1 MSRNRRDRILQ
12 IVLTDASFTPKTV
25 RGERVWVGRCIHCDR
40 KLMVDTSGE
49 ALGPITIEHILPRNH
64 GGDNAVTNLALA
76 CKRCNNVKGYRLDHL
91 PLSDPRLAR
100 SIEQLRK
107 VRKERWREADEAPDP
122 YDVHG

>member
-12 IVLTDASFTPKTV
+12 IVLTDASFTPNRS
-25 RGERVWVGRCIHCDR
+25 RGSEFGSGGIHCDR

-64 GGDNAVTNLALA
+64 GGDNSVTNLALA